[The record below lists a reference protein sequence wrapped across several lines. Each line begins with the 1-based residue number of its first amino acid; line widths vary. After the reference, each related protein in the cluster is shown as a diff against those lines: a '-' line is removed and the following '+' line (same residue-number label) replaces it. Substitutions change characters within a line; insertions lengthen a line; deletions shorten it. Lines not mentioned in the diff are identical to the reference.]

1 MKYTLRLKSNKDF
14 VSLYK
19 RGTYIV
25 GKNCV
30 FYYRK
35 NGRKF
40 NRFGISVGKKVGCAV
55 LRNRAK
61 RIIRQAY
68 RENEELFPKGYDIV
82 VVARAGAAECKCYHI
97 SSFFKKK
104 VIPAMNGKV

>member
-19 RGTYIV
+19 KGKFIV
-25 GKNCV
+25 GRNCV

-35 NGRKF
+35 NGRKI
-40 NRFGISVGKKVGCAV
+40 NRIGISVGKKVGCAV

-68 RENEELFPKGYDIV
+68 RENEELFPKGYDMV
-82 VVARAGAAECKCYHI
+82 AAARAGAAQCKCCHI
-97 SSFFKKK
+97 SSFLKKR
-104 VIPAMNGKV
+104 VIPAMNGKI